1 MGRNVMTNIEK
12 LMQSIVEEGAC
23 AMVTD
28 PVNRRYFTGFKSSE
42 GVVLCFCDK
51 AYFLVDFRYYE
62 KAAEVV
68 KGMDVILM
76 TDRIPQITDIL
87 LKHSAE
93 CLMIEADTMTVS
105 ELNEAAESFSDIVYI
120 DSSSEL
126 SDIITDL
133 RFIKEQSDV
142 EKIIAAQRIAEQG
155 FEYVLENIKRG
166 MTEKEVALML
176 DNKLKL
182 LGAEDISFDT
192 IVLFDRNASL
202 PHGVPG
208 NDRLEKGFVLMD
220 FGAVVD
226 GYHSDMTRT
235 FYAGT
240 PSEREK
246 MAYETVLKAQLAG
259 INAAAPGL
267 TGKQLDAVAREIIDA
282 TEFKGTFGHSLG
294 HGVGMEIHEEPRVS
308 SRNEDILEPGMIITV
323 EPGIYLPGEFGI
335 RIEDM
340 GVITEDS
347 FNDITKAPKDLIII

>member
-1 MGRNVMTNIEK
+1 MTNIEK
-12 LMQSIVEEGAC
+12 LMQAITDEGVC

-42 GVVLCFCDK
+42 GVVLCFSDK

-68 KGMDVILM
+68 KGMEVILM
-76 TDRIPQITDIL
+76 TDKDAQVMDIL

-105 ELNEAAESFSDIVYI
+105 GLQAVSDTMGDVVYI

-126 SDIITDL
+126 SEIISGL
-133 RFIKEQSDV
+133 RLIKEQSDV

-176 DNKLKL
+176 DKRMKM

-192 IVLFDRNASL
+192 IVLFDKNASL

-220 FGAVVD
+220 FGAVID

-246 MAYETVLKAQLAG
+246 KAYETVLKAQLAG
-259 INAAAPGL
+259 IEAAAPGL
-267 TGKQLDAVAREIIDA
+267 TGKQLDAVARDIIDA
-282 TEFKGTFGHSLG
+282 TEFKGSFGHSLG
-294 HGVGMEIHEEPRVS
+294 HGVGMEIHEEPYVS
-308 SRNEDILEPGMIITV
+308 SKKEDILEPGMIITV

-340 GVITEDS
+340 GVITENG
-347 FNDITKAPKDLIII
+347 FNDITRAPKELITI

>member
-1 MGRNVMTNIEK
+1 MSETNIQK
-12 LMQSIVEEGAC
+12 LMSMIPDGHTC
-23 AMVTD
+23 AMITD
-28 PVNRRYFTGFKSSE
+28 PVNRRYFTGFRTSA
-42 GVVLCFCDK
+42 GTVLCFRDK
-51 AYFLVDFRYYE
+51 AYFIVDFRYYE
-62 KAAEVV
+62 KAAETV
-68 KGMDVILM
+68 KGMDVILQ
-76 TDRIPQITDIL
+76 DNADEQIAEIL
-87 LKHSAE
+87 CRHAAE
-93 CLMIEADTMTVS
+93 TLMIEADTMTVS
-105 ELNEAAESFSDIVYI
+105 TLREVSETFGDDVYI
-120 DSSSEL
+120 DSSPEL
-126 SDIITDL
+126 SEMIRDL
-133 RFIKEQSDV
+133 RVIKDDDALS
-142 EKIIAAQRIAEQG
+142 KITRAQRIAEKG

-176 DNKLKL
+176 DNRMKL

-246 MAYETVLKAQLAG
+246 KAYETVLKAQLAG
-259 INAAAPGL
+259 IKAAAPGL
-267 TGKQLDAVAREIIDA
+267 TGKQLDAVARDIIDA
-282 TEFKGTFGHSLG
+282 TEFKGSFGHSLG
-294 HGVGMEIHEEPRVS
+294 HGVGMEIHEEPYVS
-308 SRNEDILEPGMIITV
+308 SRKEDILEPGMIITV

-340 GVITEDS
+340 GMITEDS
-347 FNDITKAPKDLIII
+347 FDDITRSPKELIIV